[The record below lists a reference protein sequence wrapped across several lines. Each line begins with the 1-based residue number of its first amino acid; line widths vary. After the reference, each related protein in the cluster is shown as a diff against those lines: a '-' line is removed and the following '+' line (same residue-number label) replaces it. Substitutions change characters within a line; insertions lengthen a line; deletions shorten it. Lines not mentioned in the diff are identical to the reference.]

1 MMTSVHVTCIIRCP
15 HLYQKQQSPQA
26 PSRRPC
32 TAARASQIPTRL
44 GSTYGHT
51 PDAFPHTF
59 WQIPIGRPSPH
70 TIYKLFKIGF
80 SFDETSGSSSTNP
93 NQPRQANILD
103 LRYTSANQAP
113 ASSSKS
119 HIPAS
124 GGHRHLL
131 HVRPWS
137 CAHLHGHGHAL
148 TFKGTCTAMVMRA
161 RSFTCTAIV
170 IHARPRQRPGTL
182 LTRPAYGSHGSSAN
196 PVHSSALRLR
206 NISADLR
213 VQPAY
218 SKPLGGMGMASTTT
232 ASLRRL

>member
-80 SFDETSGSSSTNP
+80 SFDETSGSCPTNP
-93 NQPRQANILD
+93 NQPCQQTSRTCVTIQQTKRRPSPANATD
-103 LRYTSANQAP
+103 LRLGGAP
-113 ASSSKS
+113 SPPVRKAMVIYSW
-119 HIPAS
+119 A
-124 GGHRHLL
+124 RA
-131 HVRPWS
+131 RPWS
-137 CAHLHGHGHAL
+137 CAHGH
-148 TFKGTCTAMVMRA
+148 
-161 RSFTCTAIV
+161 S
-170 IHARPRQRPGTL
+170 HARP
-182 LTRPAYGSHGSSAN
+182 
-196 PVHSSALRLR
+196 
-206 NISADLR
+206 
-213 VQPAY
+213 
-218 SKPLGGMGMASTTT
+218 
-232 ASLRRL
+232 

>member
-1 MMTSVHVTCIIRCP
+1 MTSVHVTCIIRCP

-80 SFDETSGSSSTNP
+80 SFDETSVPVPQIP
-93 NQPRQANILD
+93 NQFRQANTLN

-113 ASSSKS
+113 AKS
-119 HIPAS
+119 NKSYIPAT
-124 GGHRHLL
+124 GGWRRHLL
-131 HVRPWS
+131 
-137 CAHLHGHGHAL
+137 
-148 TFKGTCTAMVMRA
+148 RA
-161 RSFTCTAIV
+161 RSLSR
-170 IHARPRQRPGTL
+170 ARPWPRAHIQGHAHGQAHTFMRIS
-182 LTRPAYGSHGSSAN
+182 TRPAF
-196 PVHSSALRLR
+196 RR
-206 NISADLR
+206 DQR
-213 VQPAY
+213 VRFTRIKRQ
-218 SKPLGGMGMASTTT
+218 SN
-232 ASLRRL
+232 SLKCPEAA